1 MIEYFA
7 SNVWQ
12 IWTIIAILCLILELS
27 SGDFFIICFSIGA
40 VFGAIASGIGLN
52 IYWQLAFFAL
62 FTLISIFTVRPLAL
76 KYLHKKEDRPSN
88 ADALIGR
95 EGTVSESIEKNGYGR
110 VAIDGDDWK
119 ALSHD
124 GSGIEKGTKVKVLS
138 RESIIITVERI

>member
-40 VFGAIASGIGLN
+40 VFAAIASGIGLN
-52 IYWQLAFFAL
+52 IYWQLTFFAL

-95 EGTVSESIEKNGYGR
+95 EGTVSESIEENGYGR

-124 GSGIEKGTKVKVLS
+124 GNRIEKGAKVKVLS
-138 RESIIITVERI
+138 RESIIITVERV